1 VAISFSNEDKA
12 VNYIIWFAKYQNYIH
27 WDDYTLKKV
36 VKGVL
41 PNQIQDELHYSQE
54 DISTFEGLKRAVM
67 RIDNDYWKCQ

>member
-1 VAISFSNEDKA
+1 

-27 WDDYTLKKV
+27 WDDYALKKV

-41 PNQIQDELHYSQE
+41 PNQIQDELHYSQK